1 MSETLVWLLYLIGGT
16 IAFFLVRRAG
26 WKLTNSTL
34 AGALVAV
41 GAWALWYQLTSDE
54 KRPPFFD
61 VHLALNASFA
71 VIFASAGAALAAY
84 LASRDRDA
92 DGHG

>member
-1 MSETLVWLLYLIGGT
+1 MSETLVWLLYLIGGV
-16 IAFFLVRRAG
+16 IAFGLVRRAG
-26 WKLTNSTL
+26 WRLTTAAL
-34 AGALVAV
+34 AGAAVAV
-41 GAWALWYQLTSDE
+41 ATWALWYQLTSVE

-84 LASRDRDA
+84 LAGRNRDA
-92 DGHG
+92 DGQG